1 MVFQKRGQGQSR
13 QFLGCLNGGSSTIA
27 VYKKVL
33 WFKISVDDASGVTE
47 VDSVDE
53 LVHDEFDLL
62 GCDSSLIG

>member
-13 QFLGCLNGGSSTIA
+13 QFLGYLNGGSSTIA

-33 WFKISVDDASGVTE
+33 WFEISVYDASRVTE

-53 LVHDEFDLL
+53 LIHDEFDLL